1 MKAISSIEW
10 NDKKRKLG
18 LNNFTQKEKDFLDS
32 YFVNIERSPNAAHIK
47 CLDKST
53 VNITKLND
61 DWFLMAF
68 HSQGKDT
75 YSGLYIID
83 QFDEFVKF
91 IKTNQIC

>member
-10 NDKKRKLG
+10 NDKKGKIG
-18 LNNFTQKEKDFLDS
+18 LCDFTKKEKDFLDS
-32 YFVNIERSPNAAHIK
+32 YFVNIERSPNATHIK

-61 DWFLMAF
+61 DWFLMAIDNL
-68 HSQGKDT
+68 K
-75 YSGLYIID
+75 YKGLYIID